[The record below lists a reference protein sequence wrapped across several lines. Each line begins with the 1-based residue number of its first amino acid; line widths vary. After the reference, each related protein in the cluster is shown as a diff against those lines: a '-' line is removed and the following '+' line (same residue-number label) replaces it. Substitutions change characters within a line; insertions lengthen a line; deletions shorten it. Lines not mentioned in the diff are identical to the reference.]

1 MDHWTADDIPDQ
13 TGRTA
18 LITGGNGGN
27 GLESARALARH
38 GARVILA
45 GRSQTKLDQA
55 AEAVRAAT
63 HEARTDTLVLDL
75 SDLSSVRDAATRI
88 AETETVDLLFN
99 NAGVINLPERRTT
112 HDGFE
117 MTVGTNH
124 LGHFAFDAQV
134 WPAVRRSSAPR
145 VVTVSAIAARWP
157 IGRLDDLMSEEGYRA
172 MGAYAKSKRANIVYT
187 LELARRTASS
197 PVEALVV
204 HPGSAM
210 TGLQRH
216 GNGALSRVVTPIAAR
231 LLMGSAEGAAWPSLY
246 AATSPYVQWGQF
258 IGPAGRDQT
267 SGAPQARQTPRR
279 RRRPRGGQAAVG
291 NEPAAHRC
299 PLRPRRRGRHP
310 DGRLR
315 GQGPTALLIPTA
327 LEVARWPT

>member
-1 MDHWTADDIPDQ
+1 MNHWTPDDIPDQ
-13 TGRTA
+13 SGRTA
-18 LITGGNGGN
+18 LITGGSSGI
-27 GLESARALARH
+27 GLETARVLARH

-45 GRSQTKLDQA
+45 GRSQAKLDQA

-63 HEARTDTLVLDL
+63 PGARADTLLLDL

-99 NAGVINLPERRTT
+99 NAGVMNLPERRLTR
-112 HDGFE
+112 DGFE

-157 IGRLDDLMSEEGYRA
+157 TGRLDDLMSEKGYRA

-187 LELARRTASS
+187 LELARRTAAS

-210 TGLQRH
+210 TGLQQH
-216 GNGALSRVVTPIAAR
+216 GNDALSRMVTPIAAR

-246 AATSPYVQWGQF
+246 AATSPYVTSGEF

-267 SGAPQARQTPRR
+267 SGTPKPAKLPTGADDPAEGRRLWAASEQLTGVPFHPGTETAP
-279 RRRPRGGQAAVG
+279 
-291 NEPAAHRC
+291 
-299 PLRPRRRGRHP
+299 
-310 DGRLR
+310 
-315 GQGPTALLIPTA
+315 
-327 LEVARWPT
+327 